1 MSNNIETSE
10 KLYVDL
16 GCFHLSSVIMGKQ
29 YTNND
34 EIKDLMHWL
43 RFNIVVVVIRVY
55 FVVYQVQKV
64 ILFIHII
71 LLL

>member
-1 MSNNIETSE
+1 M
-10 KLYVDL
+10 
-16 GCFHLSSVIMGKQ
+16 GCVNLSLIIMGKN
-29 YTNND
+29 YTNED
-34 EIKDLMHWL
+34 EIKDFIHGL
-43 RFNIVVVVIRVY
+43 RFNDVVVVIRVY

>member
-1 MSNNIETSE
+1 
-10 KLYVDL
+10 
-16 GCFHLSSVIMGKQ
+16 MGKQ
-29 YTNND
+29 YTNED
-34 EIKDLMHWL
+34 DIKDFMHGL
-43 RFNIVVVVIRVY
+43 RFNDVVVVIRVY

>member
-1 MSNNIETSE
+1 M
-10 KLYVDL
+10 
-16 GCFHLSSVIMGKQ
+16 MGKQ

-34 EIKDLMHWL
+34 EIEDFMQGL
-43 RFNIVVVVIRVY
+43 RINIMVVVIRVY

>member
-1 MSNNIETSE
+1 
-10 KLYVDL
+10 
-16 GCFHLSSVIMGKQ
+16 
-29 YTNND
+29 
-34 EIKDLMHWL
+34 
-43 RFNIVVVVIRVY
+43 VVVVIRVY

>member
-1 MSNNIETSE
+1 M
-10 KLYVDL
+10 
-16 GCFHLSSVIMGKQ
+16 MGKQ
-29 YTNND
+29 YTNKD
-34 EIKDLMHWL
+34 EIEDFMQGL
-43 RFNIVVVVIRVY
+43 RFNIMVVVIRVY

>member
-1 MSNNIETSE
+1 M
-10 KLYVDL
+10 
-16 GCFHLSSVIMGKQ
+16 MGKQ

-34 EIKDLMHWL
+34 EIEDFMHGL
-43 RFNIVVVVIRVY
+43 RFNIMVVVIRVY

>member
-1 MSNNIETSE
+1 ME
-10 KLYVDL
+10 
-16 GCFHLSSVIMGKQ
+16 KQ
-29 YTNND
+29 YTNDD
-34 EIKDLMHWL
+34 EIKEFMHGL
-43 RFNIVVVVIRVY
+43 RFNVVVVVIRVY

>member
-1 MSNNIETSE
+1 
-10 KLYVDL
+10 
-16 GCFHLSSVIMGKQ
+16 MGKQ